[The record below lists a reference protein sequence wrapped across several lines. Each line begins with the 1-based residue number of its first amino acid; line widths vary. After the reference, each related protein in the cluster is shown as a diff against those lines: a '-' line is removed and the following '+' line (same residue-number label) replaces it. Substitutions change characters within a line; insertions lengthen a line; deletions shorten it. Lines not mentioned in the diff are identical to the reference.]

1 MRMSGS
7 PRLLLILSMV
17 AFGTV
22 ALVVR
27 RIPLPSGEIA
37 LWRAVLAAAALL
49 LYTRF
54 SGQPLRR
61 SQLQGAWRLV
71 LSGALMGFNWV
82 ALFEAYRFTSIS
94 VATLTYYL
102 APLLVTALSAL
113 LLKERM
119 TRLQV
124 VCLFLSLL
132 GLALIIDL
140 GRAGGSNILLGV
152 LFGLLSAVLYA
163 SVVMVNRFVQGVSG
177 VHRTLVQFLAA
188 IAVLLPYNLLRGELQ
203 LFHMPVSGWP
213 ALLLLGLLHTG
224 TMYCLYFAAIQHL
237 KGHEIAIL
245 SYIDPL
251 VALLCSALFLGERMG
266 LLQVVG
272 GLIILASSY
281 VSGRAVQDPRESV

>member
-1 MRMSGS
+1 MSGS
-7 PRLLLILSMV
+7 PRLLLILSMA

-22 ALVVR
+22 GLVVR

-82 ALFEAYRFTSIS
+82 ALFEAYRYTSIS

-132 GLALIIDL
+132 GLAMIIDP
-140 GRAGGSNILLGV
+140 GQAGGSNTLLGV

-203 LFHMPVSGWP
+203 LFRMPAAGWP

-224 TMYCLYFAAIQHL
+224 TMYCLYFAAIQGL

-251 VALLCSALFLGERMG
+251 VAVLCSALFLGERMG
-266 LLQVVG
+266 LLQIAG
-272 GLIILASSY
+272 GMIILVSSY
-281 VSGRAVQDPRESV
+281 VSGRVVRDPRGSA